1 MLFVL
6 YGDPFFGN
14 ACEAHVIILLMGCA
28 VSFFLFTRTNNN
40 LNLENDRQIATGC
53 CNHLYQNQINDSIHQ
68 TNNLITF
75 HCLRVDVITVI
86 LLEVANLHA
95 AAALGK

>member
-1 MLFVL
+1 MTGKLQL
-6 YGDPFFGN
+6 
-14 ACEAHVIILLMGCA
+14 A
-28 VSFFLFTRTNNN
+28 VAITYTNT
-40 LNLENDRQIATGC
+40 EF
-53 CNHLYQNQINDSIHQ
+53 NDSIHQ